1 MAVLCLVV
9 ASCDKD
15 TSLLNVADD
24 NAIGFQTMVETTTR
38 ADQTDLERDGFSVWG
53 GYVTSGAINNVFTGT
68 TISYDAVNGWT
79 YSPAKY
85 WVPGKVYNFFATYP
99 VQATNK
105 VTPFISSTDS
115 KLYYT
120 FAFNM
125 PANAD
130 TDLLVASTPI
140 STNTKPYGPVHFD
153 FIHALSKININ
164 VQKNGANSDEKVV
177 VNSIVIRN
185 VKRSSSFNNETGKW
199 AAGEDGMNFTSTG
212 NLNVELQ
219 VDDSDEKKPI
229 STSVISGLLFIPQDI
244 AANSIQVAINYS
256 FVEGNT
262 VDRYTAE
269 AFLPNTT
276 IAKWES
282 QKAYTYNIILG
293 QKKNDILFGIP
304 TVSGWIGTEQQAGS
318 TIIIQ

>member
-1 MAVLCLVV
+1 MGVLCLVV

-15 TSLLNVADD
+15 APLQNVADD
-24 NAIGFQTMVETTTR
+24 NAIGFQTAVETTTR

-199 AAGEDGMNFTSTG
+199 DVGEDGMNFTSTG

-256 FVEGNT
+256 FVKGNT